1 MFDCIVVGSG
11 AGGATVARELSK
23 AKKTVLLVEKGEKA
37 APARASEHYR
47 VVKSDVEIW
56 YSECLGGTTQV
67 TMGNAVRSG
76 ISRSLEPFF
85 LEAEEEL
92 GVWSVPSSKLGKA
105 TSQLLSA
112 SKEWIPM
119 PKCIDFD
126 RCRSCGSCAF
136 GCPTGAKWD
145 ASAYIREAEV
155 SGCRILT
162 GSPVKR
168 VLIEGGEAKGVELTD
183 GRVFKGGGV
192 VVAAGAIETPRIL
205 QRSGFSK
212 AGKGLFVD
220 TFVTIG
226 GVKKGASLCSELG
239 MAIYKKRQGY
249 LISPHYSTL
258 LLPEIRKKGI
268 DAKETDLLS
277 LMVKIEDEPAGEVTQ
292 SSVRKPITERDALLL
307 EAGKREAL
315 EILCRAGVEEETIS
329 CVYPRGAHPGGT
341 CSRIVRSLNK
351 PWTDVESLLISD
363 ASVLPG
369 PFGLPPMLTIIAISK
384 RVAALLLGRA

>member
-11 AGGATVARELSK
+11 AGGATAARELSK
-23 AKKTVLLVEKGEKA
+23 AKKSVLLVEKGDKV

-47 VVKSDVEIW
+47 VVKSEVEIW
-56 YSECLGGTTQV
+56 YSECLGGTTKV

-76 ISRSLEPFF
+76 ISASLEPFF

-105 TSQLLSA
+105 TSQLLSV
-112 SKEWIPM
+112 SKDWIPM
-119 PKCIDFD
+119 PKCIDFE

-136 GCPTGAKWD
+136 GCPSGAKWD
-145 ASAYIREAEV
+145 ASAYINEAEA
-155 SGCRILT
+155 SGCRVLK

-168 VLIEGGEAKGVELTD
+168 VLIEKGEARGVELSD
-183 GRVFKGGGV
+183 GRVFKGSSV

-205 QRSGFSK
+205 QRSGFSQ
-212 AGKGLFVD
+212 AGKGLFAD

-226 GVKKGASLCSELG
+226 GVKKGASLCRELG
-239 MAIYKKRQGY
+239 MALYIKREGY
-249 LISPHYSTL
+249 MISPHYSTL
-258 LLPEIRKKGI
+258 LMPEVRKKG
-268 DAKETDLLS
+268 AMVNEADLLS
-277 LMVKIEDEPAGEVTQ
+277 LMVKIKDEPSGEVSQ
-292 SSVRKPITERDALLL
+292 SSVQKPITERDAALL
-307 EAGKREAL
+307 ESGKKEATDL
-315 EILCRAGVEEETIS
+315 LCRAGVEERTIS

-341 CSRIVRSLNK
+341 CSRIVRSVNK
-351 PWTDVESLLISD
+351 PWTDIESLFISD

-369 PFGLPPMLTIIAISK
+369 PFGLPPMLTIIAMSK